1 MKRMRKVVITIL
13 LFSISF
19 NFLVENGANA
29 AKKVKLNKTK
39 ISLKVGR
46 TYQLKLKNTKKK
58 VKWSSKD
65 KMTATVSKKG
75 KVKGISAGK
84 TKIIA
89 KIGKKKYACSVVV
102 KDETKNDS
110 QTQSNPVPTKVPTP
124 TTPRGAASG
133 SNVGIDTSTGLYMTG
148 DKVTYLVVGKTLKYY
163 AWHLPSG
170 AVTSRKISWTSS
182 NSDVASVKDGLVTA
196 VSPGAAVIKASDGK
210 YEETRMVLVKPAV
223 QSISWESA
231 TKTLYKGKS
240 CELKFSVLPED
251 AEARDLVFSSSNDK
265 VVTVSSTLTVGQVRI
280 EAKSLG
286 TAVITV
292 SDADKKVSASCEIT
306 VVSPVTI
313 SVPELPQTITQYQAD
328 GTRKSVLD
336 ITDIS
341 YEVEETYLEDVYGVT
356 IRIKGKKTYDV
367 KGDSYSRAGQIGWK
381 LYKDAELV
389 QDSGTW
395 FTVAL
400 SNGEMFSE
408 EKYINRLPAGN
419 YELRLFN
426 ID

>member
-1 MKRMRKVVITIL
+1 M
-13 LFSISF
+13 LFRS
-19 NFLVENGANA
+19 
-29 AKKVKLNKTK
+29 
-39 ISLKVGR
+39 
-46 TYQLKLKNTKKK
+46 
-58 VKWSSKD
+58 
-65 KMTATVSKKG
+65 
-75 KVKGISAGK
+75 
-84 TKIIA
+84 
-89 KIGKKKYACSVVV
+89 
-102 KDETKNDS
+102 
-110 QTQSNPVPTKVPTP
+110 
-124 TTPRGAASG
+124 
-133 SNVGIDTSTGLYMTG
+133 
-148 DKVTYLVVGKTLKYY
+148 
-163 AWHLPSG
+163 
-170 AVTSRKISWTSS
+170 
-182 NSDVASVKDGLVTA
+182 
-196 VSPGAAVIKASDGK
+196 
-210 YEETRMVLVKPAV
+210 
-223 QSISWESA
+223 
-231 TKTLYKGKS
+231 
-240 CELKFSVLPED
+240 D